1 MSLGELDQIGELLH
15 NVYLLAFGRIF
26 CDYVRSLLTLIK
38 KASEYVH
45 DKSHLIADPFFAVDL
60 SVANAPCC

>member
-1 MSLGELDQIGELLH
+1 MSLDELDQIGELLH

-38 KASEYVH
+38 KSAEYVH
-45 DKSHLIADPFFAVDL
+45 DKSHLFADPFFAVDL